1 MIIRRII
8 MRVQFTN
15 DENMIIESTRITGID
30 KEACFIPPESMD
42 TVITLGFRV
51 KDPFKLNMFIKKYL
65 EDDSIKDQVGAEIV
79 HIDIVPPIN
88 RANLF
93 YLRNCIDEMLGIAA
107 SNEQEES
114 SEENEDDDDYGEETG
129 VTDEDSNS

>member
-1 MIIRRII
+1 

-30 KEACFIPPESMD
+30 QETCFIPPESMN

-65 EDDSIKDQVGAEIV
+65 EDDSIKDQVGGELVLVEVA
-79 HIDIVPPIN
+79 PPIN
-88 RANLF
+88 RTNL
-93 YLRNCIDEMLGIAA
+93 YMMRNLIDEILGYIPDK
-107 SNEQEES
+107 QEES
-114 SEENEDDDDYGEETG
+114 SEANEDDDDYGEETG
-129 VTDEDSNS
+129 ISNENANS